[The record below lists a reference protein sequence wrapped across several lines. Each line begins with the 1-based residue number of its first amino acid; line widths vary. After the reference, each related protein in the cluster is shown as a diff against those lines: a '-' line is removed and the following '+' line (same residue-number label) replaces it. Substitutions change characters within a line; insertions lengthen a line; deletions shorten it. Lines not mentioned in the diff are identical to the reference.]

1 MVKVAVISDTHNI
14 LRPEVIDVIKKC
26 DAVVHAGDF
35 AKESVL
41 DELRK
46 MGRVYVVRGNND
58 RDWAAGLRDTLRFE
72 IGGVHFFMTHNKK
85 DVDRNLEGIDVVIFG
100 HSHKYFQQEID
111 GRLWLNP
118 GACGRP
124 RFGGE
129 LSMAVIKIDEEK
141 GLTAVEKIQIQPPL
155 S

>member
-1 MVKVAVISDTHNI
+1 MIRVAVISDTHDI
-14 LRPEVIDVIKKC
+14 LKTQVTDVIKSC
-26 DAVVHAGDF
+26 NAVIHAGDF

-41 DELRK
+41 DELRSLCD
-46 MGRVYVVRGNND
+46 VYVVRGNND
-58 RDWAAGLRDTLRFE
+58 GSWAAYLKDAIRFE
-72 IGGVHFFMTHNKK
+72 IGGVRFFLTHDKRH
-85 DVDRNLEGIDVVIFG
+85 VDRHLDDTDVVIFG

-129 LSMAVIKIDEEK
+129 LSMAVMEIREGCGI
-141 GLTAVEKIQIQPPL
+141 LSVEKIEVL
-155 S
+155 